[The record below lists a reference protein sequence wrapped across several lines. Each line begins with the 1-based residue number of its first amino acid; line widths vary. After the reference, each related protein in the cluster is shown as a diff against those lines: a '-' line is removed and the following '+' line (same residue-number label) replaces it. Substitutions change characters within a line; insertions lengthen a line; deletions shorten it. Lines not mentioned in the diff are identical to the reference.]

1 MFNNPKKKP
10 PLKAKGIEDMPHT
23 KAGLAYKEGHESKP
37 KTNKWRNIRWVVL
50 ISINALFMVSYLL
63 GLSVLEGSLSGSR
76 AFGFYLMDS
85 YNALQVMIISI
96 FDGHFGALTM
106 NFWIGFFTILI
117 LYTIGGRT
125 YCSWV
130 CPYHL
135 LAEFG
140 EKLHNYFVKKKKIKE
155 HRYNIYLH
163 FVFWIGFL
171 LIALFTKNIVF
182 EDINPVG
189 IISRSLIYGPSLA
202 LLWVFALLLFEI
214 TYSKRFWCRY
224 ACPIG
229 ATWAIT
235 GKAALVDIQ
244 FDLNK
249 CAYCRDCQDVCL
261 VPHELWFVEKGKA
274 TQEIHYTGSDCT
286 RCGLCVDVCSG
297 DALKFTIKGMDKIL

>member
-23 KAGLAYKEGHESKP
+23 KAGLEYKVWHEAKP
-37 KTNKWRNIRWVVL
+37 KTNKWRNIRWIVL
-50 ISINALFMVSYLL
+50 ISINVLFVVSYLL
-63 GLSVLEGSLSGSR
+63 GLSILEGSLSGSR
-76 AFGFYLMDS
+76 ALGFYLMDT
-85 YNALQVMIISI
+85 YNSLQVMLISI
-96 FDGHFGALTM
+96 FDGHFWALTM

-130 CPYHL
+130 CPYHF
-135 LAEFG
+135 LAELG
-140 EKLHNYFVKKKKIKE
+140 EKLHNYLVKKKKIKE
-155 HRYNIYLH
+155 HTYNIYLH
-163 FVFWIGFL
+163 FVFWVGFL

-182 EDINPVG
+182 EDINPIG
-189 IISRSLIYGPSLA
+189 IISRSLIYGPSLS
-202 LLWVFALLLFEI
+202 LLWIFVLLLFEI

-224 ACPIG
+224 ACPVG

-244 FDLNK
+244 FDLDK

-286 RCGLCVDVCSG
+286 RCGLCVDICSG
-297 DALKFTIKGMDKIL
+297 DALKFKIKGVDKIL

>member
-23 KAGLAYKEGHESKP
+23 KAGLAYKEWHETKP
-37 KTNKWRNIRWVVL
+37 KTNKWRNIRWIVL
-50 ISINALFMVSYLL
+50 ISINLLFMVSYIL

-85 YNALQVMIISI
+85 YNAMQVMTISI
-96 FDGHFGALTM
+96 FDGYFWALTT
-106 NFWIGFFTILI
+106 NFWIGFFTILTLSI
-117 LYTIGGRT
+117 LGGRT
-125 YCSWV
+125 YCSWI

-155 HRYNIYLH
+155 HTYNIYLH

-171 LIALFTKNIVF
+171 LIALFTKNLVF

-202 LLWVFALLLFEI
+202 LLWVFLLLLFEI

-229 ATWAIT
+229 ATWSIT

-244 FDLNK
+244 FDLDK

-274 TQEIHYTGSDCT
+274 TQKIHYTGSDCT

>member
-1 MFNNPKKKP
+1 MFNSSKKKP
-10 PLKAKGIEDMPHT
+10 PLKVKAIEEMPHT
-23 KAGLAYKEGHESKP
+23 IAGMKYKEWHEAKP
-37 KTNKWRNIRWVVL
+37 KTNKWRNIRWGVL
-50 ISINALFMVSYLL
+50 VSVNLLFMVSYLF

-85 YNALQVMIISI
+85 YNALQVMIISL
-96 FDGHFGALTM
+96 FDGYFWALTM
-106 NFWIGFFTILI
+106 NFWIGFFTII
-117 LYTIGGRT
+117 LLSILGGRS

-140 EKLHNYFVKKKKIKE
+140 EKLHDYFVKKKKIKE
-155 HRYNIYLH
+155 HTYSIYLH
-163 FVFWIGFL
+163 YVFWIGFL
-171 LIALFTKNIVF
+171 IIALVTKNIVF

-189 IISRSLIYGPSLA
+189 IISRSLIYGPSIA
-202 LLWVFALLLFEI
+202 LLWVFLLLLFEI

-235 GKAALVDIQ
+235 GKAALLDIKFE
-244 FDLNK
+244 FDK

-261 VPHELWFVEKGKA
+261 VPHALWFVEKGKA

-286 RCGLCVDVCSG
+286 RCGLCVDICSG
-297 DALKFTIKGMDKIL
+297 DALSFTVKGIDKIL

>member
-1 MFNNPKKKP
+1 MFNSSKKKP
-10 PLKAKGIEDMPHT
+10 PLKAKGIDNMPHT
-23 KAGLAYKEGHESKP
+23 KAGMQYKEWHESKP
-37 KTNKWRNIRWVVL
+37 KTNKWRNIRWGVL
-50 ISINALFMVSYLL
+50 ISVNLLFMVSYLF

-85 YNALQVMIISI
+85 YNALQVMTISI
-96 FDGHFGALTM
+96 FDGYFWALTM

-117 LYTIGGRT
+117 LSILGGRT
-125 YCSWV
+125 YCSWI

-155 HRYNIYLH
+155 HTYSIYLR

-189 IISRSLIYGPSLA
+189 IISRSLIYGPSIG
-202 LLWVFALLLFEI
+202 LLWILALLLFEI
-214 TYSKRFWCRY
+214 AYSKRFWCRY
-224 ACPIG
+224 ACPVG

-235 GKAALVDIQ
+235 GQAALLDIK
-244 FDLNK
+244 FELDK

-274 TQEIHYTGSDCT
+274 TQDIHFTNSDCT
-286 RCGLCVDVCSG
+286 RCGLCVDICSG
-297 DALKFTIKGMDKIL
+297 DALSFTIKGIDKIL